1 MVIETCPRCGAVLMN
16 TVIYTYSPIPCKN
29 CPSCGWRLEGKPEPI
44 EYRPFGGGNGLK
56 GLYDKDV

>member
-29 CPSCGWRLEGKPEPI
+29 CPSKIVLPVDGVGKGNQSQLNIGRLEG
-44 EYRPFGGGNGLK
+44 GM
-56 GLYDKDV
+56 D